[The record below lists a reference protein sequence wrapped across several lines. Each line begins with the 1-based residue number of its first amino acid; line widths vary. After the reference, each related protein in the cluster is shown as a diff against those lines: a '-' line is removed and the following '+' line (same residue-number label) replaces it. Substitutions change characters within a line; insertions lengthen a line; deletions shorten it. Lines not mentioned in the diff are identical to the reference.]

1 MRLVKA
7 AINAFTRNLMKLVPE
22 TEPKRPISQLTQQLF
37 ELIKESLTLNPSRF
51 YADQNFPT
59 LLDAARR
66 TLIYLA
72 DKDGHYAGQ
81 LAQAYMLIY
90 RLMKRHRRKF
100 RKGPSGD
107 IACMRFLA
115 QHGTT
120 KIKVVKH
127 G

>member
-1 MRLVKA
+1 
-7 AINAFTRNLMKLVPE
+7 MKLVPE
-22 TEPKRPISQLTQQLF
+22 TEPKRPISHLTNQLF

-59 LLDAARR
+59 LLDATRR

-72 DKDGHYAGQ
+72 DKDGHYEGQ

-90 RLMKRHRRKF
+90 RLMKRYRRKF
-100 RKGPSGD
+100 HKGPKGD
-107 IACMRFLA
+107 LALMRYLA